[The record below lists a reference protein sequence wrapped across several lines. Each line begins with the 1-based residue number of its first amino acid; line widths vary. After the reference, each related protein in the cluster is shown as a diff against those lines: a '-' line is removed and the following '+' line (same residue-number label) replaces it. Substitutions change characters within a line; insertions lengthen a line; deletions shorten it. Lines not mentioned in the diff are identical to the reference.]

1 MLHTRDAAANV
12 TNVEDVKDVENLEGS
27 ESSVSEAQPEAEVK
41 IPHETREPVPELI
54 TTQAALVEYAQALAG
69 GYGPLA
75 LDAERASGYT
85 YSQKAYLIQIRR
97 NGSGTAL
104 IDPIACPDLSP
115 IAESTIGV
123 EWILHAA
130 TQDLECL
137 REVGL
142 TPSALFDTELAGRIL
157 GRERVGLGPLMENEL
172 GVYLEKGHGAAD
184 WSQRPFSTAM
194 LRYAA
199 LDVELLIELRDA
211 LAASLDESGKRE
223 YAQQEFDALLSWR
236 PREHKGEAW
245 RRTSGVHGA
254 KTPLARGIV
263 RELWL
268 TRDDIARRRDIAPGR
283 ILPDRAILS
292 AALAKPADQLLKV
305 QGFNG
310 RGAGRYEK
318 QWVAAVQRARGLP
331 ESELPKPPLRS
342 DGPPPPKAWADK
354 NPGAHARLEFTRL
367 ELTRIS
373 KELNIPTE
381 NLMQPDLVRRAC
393 WNEPVDDPQFYRD
406 LLTEGGARAWQC
418 ELVLPVLLA
427 ARSRRPDQ
435 MTFEDVI

>member
-1 MLHTRDAAANV
+1 MLHTRDAV
-12 TNVEDVKDVENLEGS
+12 DSLDSLESLESLESPDDHTDS
-27 ESSVSEAQPEAEVK
+27 EIEPR

-54 TTQAALVEYAQALAG
+54 TTASALAEYAEALAG
-69 GYGPLA
+69 GSGPLA

-85 YSQKAYLIQIRR
+85 YSQRAYLIQMRR
-97 NGSGTAL
+97 SGSGTAL
-104 IDPIACPDLSP
+104 IDPIACPDLSC
-115 IAESTIGV
+115 IAEATVDV

-142 TPSALFDTELAGRIL
+142 TPSSLFDTELAGRIL

-184 WSQRPFSTAM
+184 WSLRPFSPAM

-199 LDVELLIELRDA
+199 LDVELLIELRDS
-211 LAASLDESGKRE
+211 LAASLDESGKRKF
-223 YAQQEFDALLSWR
+223 AQQEFDALINWR

-283 ILPDRAILS
+283 ILPDRAILA

-318 QWVAAVQRARGLP
+318 QWVAAVERARSLP
-331 ESELPKPPLRS
+331 ESELPQPPPRS
-342 DGPPPPKAWADK
+342 EGPPPPKAWADK
-354 NPGAHARLEFTRL
+354 NPGAHVRLEFTRV
-367 ELTRIS
+367 ELARIS
-373 KELNIPTE
+373 EELSIPTE

-393 WNEPVDDPQFYRD
+393 WAEPTEDSKWYVD
-406 LLTEGGARAWQC
+406 LLRDGGAREWQC
-418 ELVLPVLLA
+418 DLVLPILLLA
-427 ARSRRPDQ
+427 RAELPNQ
-435 MTFEDVI
+435 MTIEDLL

>member
-1 MLHTRDAAANV
+1 MLHMRDAVDSAA
-12 TNVEDVKDVENLEGS
+12 ENA
-27 ESSVSEAQPEAEVK
+27 VSEDESVVELEVEVK
-41 IPHETREPVPELI
+41 VPHETREPVPELI
-54 TTQAALVEYAQALAG
+54 TTQAALIEYAEALAG
-69 GYGPLA
+69 GSGPLA

-85 YSQKAYLIQIRR
+85 YSQRAYLIQIRR
-97 NGSGTAL
+97 TGSGTAL
-104 IDPIACPDLSP
+104 IDPIACPDLSL
-115 IAESTIGV
+115 IADATVGV

-130 TQDLECL
+130 TQDLDCL

-142 TPSALFDTELAGRIL
+142 TPSALFDTELAGRLL

-184 WSQRPFSTAM
+184 WSLRPFTAAM

-199 LDVELLIELRDA
+199 LDVELLVELRDA
-211 LAASLDESGKRE
+211 LAASLDESGKRD
-223 YAQQEFDALLSWR
+223 YAQQEFDALLTWR

-245 RRTSGVHGA
+245 RRTSGVHAA

-283 ILPDRAILS
+283 ILPDRAILA

-318 QWVAAVQRARGLP
+318 QWVAAVERARSLP
-331 ESELPKPPLRS
+331 ESELPQAPPRRE
-342 DGPPPPKAWADK
+342 GPPPPKAWADK
-354 NPGAHARLEFTRL
+354 NPGAHARLEFTRV
-367 ELTRIS
+367 ELAGIS
-373 KELNIPTE
+373 TELNIPTE

-393 WNEPVDDPQFYRD
+393 WAEPEQDPQWYLD
-406 LLTEGGARAWQC
+406 LLTEGGARQWQC
-418 ELVLPVLLA
+418 DIVLPVLLL
-427 ARSRRPDQ
+427 ARAQQPDQ
-435 MTFEDVI
+435 MTFEDLI

>member
-1 MLHTRDAAANV
+1 VLLTLRTRDAVDNV
-12 TNVEDVKDVENLEGS
+12 DGDVEIDVEI
-27 ESSVSEAQPEAEVK
+27 EVEARV
-41 IPHETREPVPELI
+41 PHETREPVPDLI
-54 TTQAALVEYAQALAG
+54 ASQSALIEYADSLAG
-69 GYGPLA
+69 GSGPLA

-85 YSQKAYLIQIRR
+85 YSQRAYLIQLRR
-97 NGSGTAL
+97 TGAGTAL
-104 IDPIACPDLSP
+104 IDPIACPDLTP
-115 IAESTIGV
+115 IAAATVGV

-130 TQDLECL
+130 TQDLDCL

-142 TPSALFDTELAGRIL
+142 TPSSLFDTELAGRIL

-184 WSQRPFSTAM
+184 WSQRPFSAAM

-199 LDVELLIELRDA
+199 LDVELLVELRDA

-223 YAQQEFDALLSWR
+223 YAQQEFDALLTWR

-245 RRTSGVHGA
+245 RRTSGVHAA

-283 ILPDRAILS
+283 ILPDRAILA

-318 QWVAAVQRARGLP
+318 QWIAAVERARALP
-331 ESELPKPPLRS
+331 ESELPQPPPRNE
-342 DGPPPPKAWADK
+342 GPPPPKAWADK
-354 NPGAHARLEFTRL
+354 NPGAHARLEFTRV
-367 ELTRIS
+367 ELARIS
-373 KELNIPTE
+373 AEFNIPTE

-393 WNEPVDDPQFYRD
+393 WAEPTESQQWYVN
-406 LLTEGGARAWQC
+406 LLLEGGARQWQC
-418 ELVLPVLLA
+418 NFVLPILLLA
-427 ARSRRPDQ
+427 REQQPDRL
-435 MTFEDVI
+435 TFEDLL

>member
-1 MLHTRDAAANV
+1 MSHTRDAVDSNV
-12 TNVEDVKDVENLEGS
+12 DATEIEVEAKV
-27 ESSVSEAQPEAEVK
+27 
-41 IPHETREPVPELI
+41 PHETREPVPELI
-54 TTQAALVEYAQALAG
+54 STQAALIEYAEALAG
-69 GYGPLA
+69 GSGPLA

-85 YSQKAYLIQIRR
+85 YSQRAYLIQIRR
-97 NGSGTAL
+97 TGSGTAL
-104 IDPIACPDLSP
+104 IDPIACPDLTP
-115 IAESTIGV
+115 IAEATVGV

-130 TQDLECL
+130 TQDLDCL

-184 WSQRPFSTAM
+184 WSLRPFSTAM

-199 LDVELLIELRDA
+199 LDVELLVELRDA
-211 LAASLDESGKRE
+211 LADSLDESGKRE
-223 YAQQEFDALLSWR
+223 YAQQEFDALLTWR

-245 RRTSGVHGA
+245 RRTSGVHSV

-283 ILPDRAILS
+283 ILPDRAILA

-318 QWVAAVQRARGLP
+318 QWIAAVERARALP
-331 ESELPKPPLRS
+331 ESELPQPPPRS
-342 DGPPPPKAWADK
+342 EGPPPPKAWAEK
-354 NPGAHARLEFTRL
+354 NPGAHARLEFARA

-373 KELNIPTE
+373 AELNIPTE

-393 WNEPVDDPQFYRD
+393 WAEPMDDPQSYLD
-406 LLTEGGARAWQC
+406 LLREGGAREWQC
-418 ELVLPVLLA
+418 DLVLPILLLA
-427 ARSRRPDQ
+427 REQRPDQ
-435 MTFEDVI
+435 MTFEDLLST

>member
-1 MLHTRDAAANV
+1 MSHTRDAVDSNVDAAEIE
-12 TNVEDVKDVENLEGS
+12 VEAKV
-27 ESSVSEAQPEAEVK
+27 
-41 IPHETREPVPELI
+41 PHETREPVPELI
-54 TTQAALVEYAQALAG
+54 STHAALIDYAEALAG
-69 GYGPLA
+69 GSGPLA

-85 YSQKAYLIQIRR
+85 YSQRAYLIQIRR
-97 NGSGTAL
+97 TGSGTAL
-104 IDPIACPDLSP
+104 IDPISCPDLSP
-115 IAESTIGV
+115 IAEATAGV

-130 TQDLECL
+130 TQDLDCL

-184 WSQRPFSTAM
+184 WSLRPFSTAM

-199 LDVELLIELRDA
+199 LDVELLVELRDA
-211 LAASLDESGKRE
+211 LAASLDESGKRQ
-223 YAQQEFDALLSWR
+223 YAQQEFDALLTWR

-245 RRTSGVHGA
+245 RRTSGVHSV

-283 ILPDRAILS
+283 ILPDRAILA

-318 QWVAAVQRARGLP
+318 QWIAAVERARALP
-331 ESELPKPPLRS
+331 ESELPQPPPRS
-342 DGPPPPKAWADK
+342 EGPPPPKAWAEK
-354 NPGAHARLEFTRL
+354 NPGAHARLEFARV

-373 KELNIPTE
+373 TELNIPTE

-393 WNEPVDDPQFYRD
+393 WVEPMDDQQSYLD
-406 LLTEGGARAWQC
+406 LLRDGGAREWQC
-418 ELVLPVLLA
+418 DLVLPILLS
-427 ARSRRPDQ
+427 AREQRPDQ
-435 MTFEDVI
+435 MTFEDFLST